1 MVMNNISVPLDIKNI
16 RVLNTVVNND
26 NSIVI
31 EVESTE
37 RGVFCYRCGQFI
49 DKLHGT
55 DKAILLRH
63 LPIFDWPVYLKI
75 SPKRFR
81 CPYCKK
87 HPTTTQTCDWY
98 KGNIPHTK
106 AYEQLILRELINSTI
121 VDVSLK
127 QMIGEDA
134 VLGIVDRRISPE
146 VDWSVLENIRE
157 LGIDEISLKKGH
169 KDFVT
174 IISCRTNQRENK
186 VLAVLPDRKKETV
199 KKFLLSIPIE
209 FKPRI
214 NRVCSDMYDGFINAV
229 HEALPEAEVVVDRFH
244 VAKHYRECADSVR
257 KRELKRLRKE
267 LNDDEYEQI
276 KQTMWPFRKSWE
288 NLDADEQDRLRQL
301 LSYSDELKHAYIFR
315 ELLTCVFEKDLSK
328 ADALVYLDIW
338 QELVEKSGFSCF
350 QPFLTTLNQ
359 WRNEIGNYFLDRE
372 SSGFVE
378 GLNNKIKVLKR
389 RCYGI
394 LNVKHLKQR
403 LSLDLDGYKL
413 FGNHRK
419 ILVG

>member
-81 CPYCKK
+81 CPFCKK

-174 IISCRTNQRENK
+174 IVTSGSQGRIK
-186 VLAVLPDRKKETV
+186 LLGVLKDRKKATIISFFKSIPKPLRKTV
-199 KKFLLSIPIE
+199 KS
-209 FKPRI
+209 
-214 NRVCSDMYDGFINAV
+214 VCSDFYEGFINAAKKV
-229 HEALPEAEVVVDRFH
+229 FGKRIIIVIDRFH
-244 VAKHYRECADSVR
+244 LAKLYRKGLDT
-257 KRELKRLRKE
+257 LRIKE
-267 LNDDEYEQI
+267 
-276 KQTMWPFRKSWE
+276 M
-288 NLDADEQDRLRQL
+288 
-301 LSYSDELKHAYIFR
+301 
-315 ELLTCVFEKDLSK
+315 
-328 ADALVYLDIW
+328 
-338 QELVEKSGFSCF
+338 
-350 QPFLTTLNQ
+350 
-359 WRNEIGNYFLDRE
+359 
-372 SSGFVE
+372 
-378 GLNNKIKVLKR
+378 
-389 RCYGI
+389 
-394 LNVKHLKQR
+394 KHLKKNLGKDR
-403 LSLDLDGYKL
+403 VC
-413 FGNHRK
+413 K
-419 ILVG
+419 I